1 MTQTQERRT
10 DRGSA
15 APDNRPTGEGSQEEA
30 QERDYVPEGIG
41 RREAWKLL
49 FEETMHNRAG
59 VVSGVSAGLV
69 WTGCRL
75 VIPLFTGVAID
86 HGIRH
91 SNMHS
96 LAFWAILI
104 GVIGAISATCS
115 GLRRYS
121 AFRVAYSVETEMRE
135 GMFANLQRLDFR
147 FHDESQTGQLMARA
161 ATDLQQINQLIVMI
175 PMTMANV
182 LLIPATAVVLFVT
195 DPLLALVAMASLPFI
210 NYGAKRF
217 STVIHPVSMGLQ
229 QELSG
234 LSTVVE
240 ETITGIRAVKGFGAE
255 GILLRRLTGQA
266 GRIFDQIIELARLRA
281 FFTPLLDVLPMFS
294 LAGVLWLGG
303 YQVLHH
309 ELSVGQLT
317 AFNIYVALLIAPLQ
331 MIGQIVAQAQRAV
344 ASTQR
349 VKEIL
354 DAAPVI
360 KDTPHSKHL
369 PKGDGEVRFESVTFS
384 YGEGGR
390 RILDGFELT
399 IAPGE
404 SVALVGATGS
414 GKSTIARLLPRF
426 YDPDGGRI
434 LIDGTDIR
442 QIKLRELRR
451 SVAIVFEETFLF
463 SDTVS
468 ANIAFADP
476 EATTQQIVAAA
487 KLAGAHDFLVNMDEG
502 YDTMLGERGF
512 SLSGGQRQRI
522 ALARAILANP
532 RVLVLDDA
540 TSSVDAT
547 KEHEIR
553 AALQTVMEGRS
564 TIVIAHRPATI
575 ALAQRVVLLD
585 GGRIVAEG
593 THDSLSATNP
603 RYQEVL
609 AQAAAL
615 DAARAAEA
623 EEVGA

>member
-1 MTQTQERRT
+1 MTQTRESRTRRGT
-10 DRGSA
+10 A
-15 APDNRPTGEGSQEEA
+15 APADAGLGEAGGPA
-30 QERDYVPEGIG
+30 AADLLPDRAH
-41 RREAWKLL
+41 RRAAWRLL
-49 FEETMHNRAG
+49 FEETMHNRAAVVTG
-59 VVSGVSAGLV
+59 VAAGLA
-69 WTGCRL
+69 WTACRV
-75 VIPLFTGVAID
+75 VIPLFTGIAID

-91 SNMHS
+91 SNLHS
-96 LAFWAILI
+96 LAIWAAII
-104 GVIGAISATCS
+104 AAVGAVSATCS

-135 GMFANLQRLDFR
+135 GMFSNLQRLDFR
-147 FHDESQTGQLMARA
+147 FHDQSQTGQLMARA
-161 ATDLQQINQLIVMI
+161 ATDLQQINQLVVMI

-182 LLIPATAVVLFVT
+182 LLIPVTGVVLLLV
-195 DPLLALVAMASLPFI
+195 DPTLALVALASLPFI
-210 NYGAKRF
+210 NWSAKRF
-217 STVIHPVSMGLQ
+217 STAIHPVSMELQ

-240 ETITGIRAVKGFGAE
+240 ETVTGIRAVKGFGAE
-255 GILLRRLTGQA
+255 GIQLRQLTAQA
-266 GRIFDQIIELARLRA
+266 GRIFDRIIELARLRA
-281 FFTPLLDVLPMFS
+281 FFTPILDVLPMVS
-294 LAGVLWLGG
+294 LALVLWYGG

-309 ELSVGQLT
+309 ELTVGQLT
-317 AFNIYVALLIAPLQ
+317 AFFIYVALLIAPLQ

-360 KDTPHSKHL
+360 KDTPRSGHL
-369 PKGDGEVRFESVTFS
+369 PKGQGEVRFESVAFS
-384 YGEGGR
+384 YGDGGR
-390 RILDGFELT
+390 LVLDNFDLT

-414 GKSTIARLLPRF
+414 GKSTVARLLPRF

-434 LIDGTDIR
+434 LIDGMDIR
-442 QIKLRELRR
+442 EIKLRELRR

-476 EATTQQIVAAA
+476 EATTKQILDAA
-487 KLAGAHDFLVNMDEG
+487 KLAGAHDFVVNMDEG

-553 AALQTVMEGRS
+553 AALQTVMEGRT

-585 GGRIVAEG
+585 GGRVVAEG
-593 THDSLSATNP
+593 THESLSATDS

-615 DAARAAEA
+615 EAARAAEA
-623 EEVGA
+623 VDA

>member
-1 MTQTQERRT
+1 MTQTQDPRT
-10 DRGSA
+10 
-15 APDNRPTGEGSQEEA
+15 
-30 QERDYVPEGIG
+30 ERDADAPGDEPREQSEPAEAPEYVPENIP
-41 RREAWKLL
+41 RKDAWRLL
-49 FEETMHNRAG
+49 FEETMHNRSA
-59 VVSGVSAGLV
+59 VITGVSAGLV
-69 WTGCRL
+69 WTGCRVL
-75 VIPLFTGVAID
+75 IPLFTGIAID

-91 SNMHS
+91 DHVSS
-96 LAFWAILI
+96 LAGWAIAI
-104 GVIGAISATCS
+104 AVIGAISATCS

-135 GMFANLQRLDFR
+135 GMFSNLQRLDFR
-147 FHDESQTGQLMARA
+147 FHDQSQTGQLMARA
-161 ATDLQQINQLIVMI
+161 ATDLQQINQLVVMI

-182 LLIPATAVVLFVT
+182 LLIPVTGVVLFII
-195 DPLLALVAMASLPFI
+195 DPTLALVALISLPFI
-210 NYGAKRF
+210 NWSAKRF
-217 STVIHPVSMGLQ
+217 SSAIHPVSMDLQ

-240 ETITGIRAVKGFGAE
+240 ETVTGIRAVKGFGAE
-255 GILLRRLTGQA
+255 GIQLRQLTTQA
-266 GRIFDQIIELARLRA
+266 VRIFDRIIELARLRA
-281 FFTPLLDVLPMFS
+281 FFTPILDVLPMFS
-294 LAGVLWLGG
+294 LALVLIYGG
-303 YQVLHH
+303 YQVIHGHLT
-309 ELSVGQLT
+309 VGQLT
-317 AFNIYVALLIAPLQ
+317 AFNLYVGLLIAPLQ

-360 KDTPHSKHL
+360 KDTPGSRHL
-369 PKGDGEVRFESVTFS
+369 PKGQGEVRFENVLFS

-390 RILDGFELT
+390 QILDGFNLT
-399 IAPGE
+399 IQPGE

-414 GKSTIARLLPRF
+414 GKSTVARLLPRF

-434 LIDGTDIR
+434 LIDGADIR
-442 QIKLRELRR
+442 EIRLRELRR
-451 SVAIVFEETFLF
+451 AVAIVFEETFLF

-476 EATTQQIVAAA
+476 EASTSRILEAS
-487 KLAGAHDFLVNMDEG
+487 KLAGAHDFLVKMDEG
-502 YDTMLGERGF
+502 YEAMLGERGF

-553 AALQTVMEGRS
+553 AALQTVMEGRT

-593 THDSLSATNP
+593 THESLSATNA

-615 DAARAAEA
+615 EASRAAE
-623 EEVGA
+623 EVKA

>member
-1 MTQTQERRT
+1 VTQTQDER
-10 DRGSA
+10 DERGSDA
-15 APDNRPTGEGSQEEA
+15 VPEPEPLVEEA
-30 QERDYVPEGIG
+30 QGVPDVLPAHISPK
-41 RREAWKLL
+41 EAWRLL
-49 FEETMHNRAG
+49 AKETLDNRRS
-59 VVSGVSAGLV
+59 VIIGVSAGLL
-69 WTGCRL
+69 WTACRVL
-75 VIPLFTGVAID
+75 MPLMTGVAID
-86 HGIRH
+86 HGIRT
-91 SNMHS
+91 SNLRS
-96 LAFWAILI
+96 LGFWAVLI
-104 GVIGAISATCS
+104 GLVGVLSATCS
-115 GLRRYS
+115 GIRRYL

-147 FHDESQTGQLMARA
+147 FHDQSQTGQLMARA
-161 ATDLQQINQLIVMI
+161 ATDLQQINQLVVML
-175 PMTMANV
+175 PLTMANI
-182 LLIPATAVVLFVT
+182 LLIPATAVILFII
-195 DPLLALVAMASLPFI
+195 DPTLALIAMASLPFI

-217 STVIHPVSMGLQ
+217 STVIHPVSMELQ

-234 LSTVVE
+234 LSSVVE

-255 GILLRRLTGQA
+255 GIQLQQLTQQA
-266 GRIFDQIIELARLRA
+266 GRIYDRAMKLARLRA
-281 FFTPLLDVLPMFS
+281 FFTPMLDVLPMFS
-294 LAGVLWLGG
+294 LAGVVWYGG
-303 YQVLHH
+303 YQVLHGD
-309 ELSVGQLT
+309 LSVGQLT
-317 AFNIYVALLIAPLQ
+317 AFSIYVALLIGPLQ
-331 MIGQIVAQAQRAV
+331 MIGQIVAQAQRAI

-360 KDTPHSKHL
+360 KDTPHNAHL
-369 PKGDGEVRFESVTFS
+369 PQGMGAVRFESVSFS

-390 RILDGFELT
+390 RILDGFDLT
-399 IAPGE
+399 IEPGE

-426 YDPDGGRI
+426 YDPDAGRI
-434 LIDGTDIR
+434 LLDGSDIS
-442 QIKLRELRR
+442 QVKLRELRR

-463 SDTVS
+463 SDTVA

-476 EATTQQIVAAA
+476 DATTEQIMEAAR
-487 KLAGAHDFLVNMDEG
+487 LAGAHDFLIEMDDG
-502 YDTMLGERGF
+502 YETMLGERGF

-522 ALARAILANP
+522 ALARAILADP

-553 AALQTVMEGRS
+553 AALQTVMEGRT

-593 THDSLSATNP
+593 THESLSATST

-615 DAARAAEA
+615 DATEGEA
-623 EEVGA
+623 P

>member
-1 MTQTQERRT
+1 VTQTQEPRT
-10 DRGSA
+10 RRGSA
-15 APDNRPTGEGSQEEA
+15 APAPTGLDEA
-30 QERDYVPEGIG
+30 AGPAAAEVLPDRAH
-41 RREAWKLL
+41 RRAAWRLL
-49 FEETMHNRAG
+49 FEETMHNRGAVVTG
-59 VVSGVSAGLV
+59 VAAGLA
-69 WTGCRL
+69 WTACRV
-75 VIPLFTGVAID
+75 VIPLFTGIAID
-86 HGIRH
+86 HGIRR
-91 SNMHS
+91 SNLHS
-96 LAFWAILI
+96 LVIWA
-104 GVIGAISATCS
+104 VIIAAVGAVSATCS

-135 GMFANLQRLDFR
+135 GMFSNLQRLDFR
-147 FHDESQTGQLMARA
+147 FHDQSQTGQLMARA
-161 ATDLQQINQLIVMI
+161 ATDLQQINQLVVMI

-182 LLIPATAVVLFVT
+182 LLIPVTGVVLLLV
-195 DPLLALVAMASLPFI
+195 DPTLALVALASLPFI
-210 NYGAKRF
+210 NWGAKRF
-217 STVIHPVSMGLQ
+217 STVIHPVSMDLQ

-240 ETITGIRAVKGFGAE
+240 ETVTGIRAVKGFGAE
-255 GILLRRLTGQA
+255 GIQLRHLTAQA
-266 GRIFDQIIELARLRA
+266 GRIFDRIIELARLRA
-281 FFTPLLDVLPMFS
+281 FFTPILDVLPMFS
-294 LAGVLWLGG
+294 LALVLWYGG
-303 YQVLHH
+303 YQVIHG

-344 ASTQR
+344 ASTER
-349 VKEIL
+349 VQEIL

-360 KDTPHSKHL
+360 KDTPRSGHL
-369 PKGDGEVRFESVTFS
+369 PKGQGEVRFESVVFS
-384 YGEGGR
+384 YGDGGR
-390 RILDGFELT
+390 RVLDNFELT

-414 GKSTIARLLPRF
+414 GKSTVARLLPRF

-434 LIDGTDIR
+434 VIDGKDIR
-442 QIKLRELRR
+442 EIKLRELRR

-476 EATTQQIVAAA
+476 EATTKQILDAA
-487 KLAGAHDFLVNMDEG
+487 KLAGAHDFVVNMDEG

-553 AALQTVMEGRS
+553 AALQTVMEGRT

-593 THDSLSATNP
+593 THESLSATNS

-615 DAARAAEA
+615 EAARAAA
-623 EEVGA
+623 EVDA

>member
-1 MTQTQERRT
+1 MTQTQEPKT
-10 DRGSA
+10 DKSADASGSA
-15 APDNRPTGEGSQEEA
+15 PGGSAGSEGVATG
-30 QERDYVPEGIG
+30 VPEGIS
-41 RREAWKLL
+41 RREAWRLL
-49 FEETMHNRAG
+49 VEETMHNRSAM
-59 VVSGVSAGLV
+59 VIGVSAGLA
-69 WTGCRL
+69 WTACRVL
-75 VIPLFTGVAID
+75 IPLLTGVAID
-86 HGIRH
+86 HGIEHR
-91 SNMHS
+91 NLHS
-96 LAFWAILI
+96 LAFWAVVVA
-104 GVIGAISATCS
+104 VIGAFSATCS

-147 FHDESQTGQLMARA
+147 FHDQSQTGQLMARA
-161 ATDLQQINQLIVMI
+161 ATDLQQINQLVVML

-182 LLIPATAVVLFVT
+182 LLIPATAAVLFAT
-195 DPLLALVAMASLPFI
+195 DPTLALVAMASLPFI

-217 STVIHPVSMGLQ
+217 STVIHPVSMQLQ

-240 ETITGIRAVKGFGAE
+240 ETVTGIRAVKGFGAE
-255 GILLRRLTGQA
+255 ATQLRHLTEQA
-266 GRIFDQIIELARLRA
+266 GRIYERIIELARLRA

-294 LAGVLWLGG
+294 LAGVLWYGG
-303 YQVLHH
+303 YQVLHG
-309 ELSVGQLT
+309 ELSVGDLT

-360 KDTPHSKHL
+360 KDTPRSGHL
-369 PKGDGEVRFESVTFS
+369 PKGGGEVRFESVDFS

-390 RILDGFELT
+390 RILEGFDLA

-414 GKSTIARLLPRF
+414 GKSTVARLLPRF
-426 YDPDGGRI
+426 YDPDAGRI
-434 LIDGTDIR
+434 LLDGKDIR
-442 QIKLRELRR
+442 EIRLRELRR
-451 SVAIVFEETFLF
+451 AVAIVFEDTFLF
-463 SDTVS
+463 SDTVA

-476 EATTQQIVAAA
+476 EASMKQILDAAR
-487 KLAGAHDFLVNMDEG
+487 LAGAHDFLVEMDEG
-502 YDTMLGERGF
+502 YETMLGERGF

-553 AALQTVMEGRS
+553 AALETVMEGRT

-585 GGRIVAEG
+585 QGRIAAEG
-593 THDSLSATNP
+593 THESLSAGNA
-603 RYQEVL
+603 RYQEIL

-615 DAARAAEA
+615 DAARAAAEVEA
-623 EEVGA
+623 

>member
-1 MTQTQERRT
+1 
-10 DRGSA
+10 
-15 APDNRPTGEGSQEEA
+15 
-30 QERDYVPEGIG
+30 
-41 RREAWKLL
+41 LL
-49 FEETMHNRAG
+49 FEETMHNRGAVVTG
-59 VVSGVSAGLV
+59 VTAGLA
-69 WTGCRL
+69 WTACRV
-75 VIPLFTGVAID
+75 VIPLFTGIAID

-91 SNMHS
+91 SNLHS
-96 LAFWAILI
+96 LAAWA
-104 GVIGAISATCS
+104 VIIAVVGAVSATCS

-135 GMFANLQRLDFR
+135 GMFSNLQRLDFR
-147 FHDESQTGQLMARA
+147 FHDQSQTGQLMARA
-161 ATDLQQINQLIVMI
+161 ATDLQQINQLVVMI

-182 LLIPATAVVLFVT
+182 LLIPVTGVVLLLV
-195 DPLLALVAMASLPFI
+195 DPTLALVALASLPFI
-210 NYGAKRF
+210 NWGAKRF
-217 STVIHPVSMGLQ
+217 STAIHPVSMDLQ

-240 ETITGIRAVKGFGAE
+240 ETVTGIRAVKGFGAE
-255 GILLRRLTGQA
+255 GIQLRQLTAQA
-266 GRIFDQIIELARLRA
+266 GRIFDRIIELARLRA
-281 FFTPLLDVLPMFS
+281 FFTPILDVLPMFS
-294 LAGVLWLGG
+294 LALVLWYGG
-303 YQVLHH
+303 YQVLHR
-309 ELSVGQLT
+309 ELTVGQLT
-317 AFNIYVALLIAPLQ
+317 AFFIYVALLIAPLQ

-360 KDTPHSKHL
+360 KDTPHSRHL
-369 PKGDGEVRFESVTFS
+369 PKGQGEVRFESVAFS
-384 YGEGGR
+384 YGSGGR
-390 RILDGFELT
+390 RVLDNFELT

-414 GKSTIARLLPRF
+414 GKSTVARLLPRF

-434 LIDGTDIR
+434 VIDGQDIR
-442 QIKLRELRR
+442 EIKLRELRR

-476 EATTQQIVAAA
+476 EATTRQILDAA
-487 KLAGAHDFLVNMDEG
+487 KLAGAHDFVLNMDEG

-553 AALQTVMEGRS
+553 AALQTVMEGRT

-575 ALAQRVVLLD
+575 ALAQRVVLLE

-593 THDSLSATNP
+593 THDSLSATDS

-615 DAARAAEA
+615 EAARAAE
-623 EEVGA
+623 EVDA